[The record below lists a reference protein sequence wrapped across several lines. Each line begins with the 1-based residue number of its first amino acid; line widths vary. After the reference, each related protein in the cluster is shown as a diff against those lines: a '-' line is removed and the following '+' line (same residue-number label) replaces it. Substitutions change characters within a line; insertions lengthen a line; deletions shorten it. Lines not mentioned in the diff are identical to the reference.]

1 MWSDSETDRDFLNF
15 KSVAD
20 IAAEII
26 SQADGRALSIGVS
39 GSWGVGKSSMLKLLG
54 GSLKERTEQRLI
66 FVEFNAWLYQG
77 FDDTRAALME
87 TITQAIIQTVEGDTT
102 VLGHVAEKAKS
113 LGRRVNWFRLAAVSA
128 TSVAG
133 MLFGLPPVGLVGEAV
148 NVVKGLTDGNV
159 SQGDLN
165 QTESA
170 ANQAVAGAKGL
181 LNDEVPRES
190 PPKAI
195 HAFREELKATL
206 AEMDATLVVLIDDL
220 DRCLP
225 ETTISTLEAMRLFL
239 LVERTA
245 FVIAADDKMIREA
258 VRYHFSKLSDFD
270 NDLVTNYF
278 DKLIQVPIRVPPLGT
293 QDVRAYLM
301 LLYIENSK
309 LADEIK
315 EKAREAVSKQLGET
329 WKGKRVDAEFV
340 RSVLGKIPDVLDTQL
355 ELANRLAP
363 MMVSA
368 TKIAGNPRLIKR
380 FLNTIAI
387 RMSIADKQGITIDE
401 EALAKVLLF
410 ERNGEAAA
418 YRQLL
423 NAVNEDAEGKPRFLA
438 DWEDKAKTAPAE
450 LALEAPWTDKFV
462 KEWLALNPSLAEID
476 LRGIAY
482 VSRELLPIV
491 NSGDHLSS
499 TGADLLEG
507 LLQVRSAISKPLAEG
522 LASLSSVDMDIIGDR
537 LISKAKAIKDWG
549 TPEALW
555 QLLTFVQ
562 VPGPHVE
569 KVMRFFKAIPPAQVT
584 APIVPVLAPLSW
596 ASEVFANW
604 GRSADLDTTVKK
616 AIGQTAQRRGGR

>member
-26 SQADGRALSIGVS
+26 SQAEGRALSIGVS

-54 GSLKERTEQRLI
+54 GSLKERTDRRLI

-87 TITQAIIQTVEGDTT
+87 TIAQTIIETVEADTT
-102 VLGHVAEKAKS
+102 ALGHVAEKAKS
-113 LGRRVNWFRLAAVSA
+113 LGKRVNWFRLAAVSA

-133 MLFGLPPVGLVGEAV
+133 MLLGLPPVGLVGEAV
-148 NVVKGLTDGNV
+148 NVVKGLTDGKV
-159 SQGDLN
+159 SREDLN
-165 QTESA
+165 NTESA
-170 ANQAVAGAKGL
+170 FNQAVAGAKGL
-181 LNDEVPRES
+181 LKDQVPRES

-225 ETTISTLEAMRLFL
+225 ETTIATLEAMRLFL

-258 VRYHFSKLSDFD
+258 VRHHFSKLPDFD

-301 LLYIENSK
+301 LLYIENSG
-309 LADEIK
+309 LAAGVK
-315 EKAREAVSKQLGET
+315 EQARKAVSQQLGET

-340 RSVLGKIPDVLDTQL
+340 RGVLGTVPEPLGTQL
-355 ELANRLAP
+355 DLANRLAP
-363 MMVSA
+363 IMVSA

-387 RMSIADKQGITIDE
+387 RMAIAEKQGITVDE
-401 EALAKVLLF
+401 EALAKVLIF
-410 ERNGEAAA
+410 ERNGDEAA

-423 NAVNEDAEGKPRFLA
+423 NAVNDDAEGKPRFLA
-438 DWEDKAKTAPAE
+438 DWEGKAKTARAE
-450 LALEAPWTDKFV
+450 LTLEAPWAAPFV
-462 KEWLALNPSLAEID
+462 KEWLALNPPLADID
-476 LRGIAY
+476 LRRIAY
-482 VSRELLPIV
+482 VSRELLPTV
-491 NSGDHLSS
+491 SAGDRLSS
-499 TGADLLEG
+499 AGADLLEG
-507 LLQVRSAISKPLAEG
+507 LLQVKSAISKPLAQG
-522 LASLSSVDMDIIGDR
+522 LASLSSTDMEIIGDR
-537 LISKAKAIKDWG
+537 LIAKAKAVKDWG

-555 QLLTFVQ
+555 QLLTFLQ
-562 VPGPHVE
+562 VAGPHVE
-569 KVMRFFKAIPPAQVT
+569 KVTRFLKTIPTAQIT
-584 APIVPVLAPLSW
+584 APIVPVLSPMDW
-596 ASEVFANW
+596 ASEVFASW
-604 GRSADLDTTVKK
+604 GRSPELDATVKN
-616 AIGQTAQRRGGR
+616 AIGQTARRRGR

>member
-15 KSVAD
+15 RSVAD

-26 SQADGRALSIGVS
+26 SQANGRALSIGVS

-54 GSLKERTEQRLI
+54 GSLKERTDERVIL
-66 FVEFNAWLYQG
+66 VEFNAWLYQG

-87 TITQAIIQTVEGDTT
+87 TIADAIVQTVEADKTA
-102 VLGHVAEKAKS
+102 LGHLAGKATS
-113 LGRRVNWFRLAAVSA
+113 LAKRVNWFRLAAVSA

-133 MLFGLPPVGLVGEAV
+133 MMFGLPPVGLASEAV

-159 SQGDLN
+159 SREDIDK
-165 QTESA
+165 TEETV
-170 ANQAVAGAKGL
+170 NLAVAGAKGL
-181 LNDEVPRES
+181 LNYDVPRES

-206 AEMDATLVVLIDDL
+206 AEIDATLVVLIDDL

-225 ETTISTLEAMRLFL
+225 ETTIATLEAMRLFL

-258 VRYHFSKLSDFD
+258 VRHHFAKLPDFD
-270 NDLVTNYF
+270 QDLVTNYF

-309 LADEIK
+309 IEPAIK
-315 EKAREAVSKQLGET
+315 EKARSSISKQLGET
-329 WKGKRVDAEFV
+329 WKGKRVDADFV
-340 RSVLGKIPDVLDTQL
+340 RSILDEIPEALDKQL
-355 ELANRLAP
+355 DLANRLAP

-368 TKIAGNPRLIKR
+368 SKIAGNPRLIKR

-387 RMSIADKQGITIDE
+387 RMSIAAAQGIDIDE

-410 ERNGEAAA
+410 ERNGEEGA

-423 NAVNEDAEGKPRFLA
+423 NAVNEDAEGKARFLA
-438 DWEDKAKTAPAE
+438 DWEDKAKVAPSE
-450 LALEAPWTDKFV
+450 LTLETPWSDPFV
-462 KEWLALNPSLAEID
+462 KEWLALNPPLADID

-482 VSRELLPIV
+482 VSRELLPLV
-491 NSGDHLSS
+491 NSADRLSS
-499 TGADLLEG
+499 AGADILEG
-507 LLQVRSAISKPLAEG
+507 LLQVKSAPSKPLTAQ
-522 LASLSSVDMDIIGDR
+522 LSRLSAGDMDIIGDR
-537 LISKAKAIKDWG
+537 LLAKARAFKEWG
-549 TPEALW
+549 TPEVLW
-555 QLLTFVQ
+555 QLLTFVL

-569 KVMRFFKAIPPAQVT
+569 KVTRFFKNIPPSQLT
-584 APIVPVLAPLSW
+584 APIVPVLSSQSW
-596 ASEVFANW
+596 GSEVFTQWA
-604 GRSADLDTTVKK
+604 RSADLDPTVKR
-616 AIGQTAQRRGGR
+616 AIGQTVKRGER

>member
-15 KSVAD
+15 RSVAD

-26 SQADGRALSIGVS
+26 SQANGRALSIGVS

-54 GSLKERTEQRLI
+54 GSLRERTDERVIL
-66 FVEFNAWLYQG
+66 VEFNAWLYQG

-87 TITQAIIQTVEGDTT
+87 TIADAIVQTVEADKTA
-102 VLGHVAEKAKS
+102 LGHLAGKATS
-113 LGRRVNWFRLAAVSA
+113 LAKRVNWFRLAAVSA

-133 MLFGLPPVGLVGEAV
+133 MMFGLPPVGLASEAV

-159 SQGDLN
+159 SREDIDK
-165 QTESA
+165 TEETV
-170 ANQAVAGAKGL
+170 NLAVAGAKGL
-181 LNDEVPRES
+181 LNYDVPRES

-206 AEMDATLVVLIDDL
+206 AEIDATLVVLIDDL

-225 ETTISTLEAMRLFL
+225 ETTIATLEAMRLFL

-258 VRYHFSKLSDFD
+258 VRHHFAKLPDFD
-270 NDLVTNYF
+270 QDLVTNYF

-309 LADEIK
+309 IEPAIK
-315 EKAREAVSKQLGET
+315 EKARSSISKQLGET
-329 WKGKRVDAEFV
+329 WKGKRVDADFV
-340 RSVLGKIPDVLDTQL
+340 RSILDEIPEALDKQL
-355 ELANRLAP
+355 DLANRLAP

-368 TKIAGNPRLIKR
+368 SKIAGNPRLIKR

-387 RMSIADKQGITIDE
+387 RMSIAAAQGIDIDE

-410 ERNGEAAA
+410 ERNGEEGA

-423 NAVNEDAEGKPRFLA
+423 NAVNEDAEGKARFLA
-438 DWEDKAKTAPAE
+438 DWEDKAKVAPSE
-450 LALEAPWTDKFV
+450 LTLETPWSDPFV
-462 KEWLALNPSLAEID
+462 KEWLALNPPLADID

-482 VSRELLPIV
+482 VSRELLPLV
-491 NSGDHLSS
+491 NSADRLSS
-499 TGADLLEG
+499 AGADILEG
-507 LLQVRSAISKPLAEG
+507 LLQVKSAPSKPLTAQ
-522 LASLSSVDMDIIGDR
+522 LSRLSAGDMDIIGDR
-537 LISKAKAIKDWG
+537 LLAKARAFKEWG
-549 TPEALW
+549 TPEVLW
-555 QLLTFVQ
+555 QLLTFVL

-569 KVMRFFKAIPPAQVT
+569 KVTRFFKNIPPSQLT
-584 APIVPVLAPLSW
+584 APIVPVLSSQSW
-596 ASEVFANW
+596 GSEVFTQWA
-604 GRSADLDTTVKK
+604 RSADLDPTVKR
-616 AIGQTAQRRGGR
+616 AIGQTVKRGER

>member
-15 KSVAD
+15 KGVAD

-26 SQADGRALSIGVS
+26 SQAEGRALSIGVS

-87 TITQAIIQTVEGDTT
+87 TIAQAIVQTVEGDKTIS
-102 VLGHVAEKAKS
+102 GHVAEKAKS
-113 LGRRVNWFRLAAVSA
+113 LAKRVNWFRLAAVSA

-148 NVVKGLTDGNV
+148 NVVRGLTDGDV
-159 SQGDLN
+159 SQEDLN
-165 QTESA
+165 KTESTIGNA
-170 ANQAVAGAKGL
+170 AAKTKGL
-181 LNDEVPRES
+181 LRDEVPRES

-195 HAFREELKATL
+195 HAFRQELKATL
-206 AEMDATLVVLIDDL
+206 AGMDATLVVLIDDL

-225 ETTISTLEAMRLFL
+225 ETTIATLEAMRLFL

-258 VRYHFSKLSDFD
+258 VRHHFSKLPDFN

-301 LLYIENSK
+301 LLYIENSG
-309 LADEIK
+309 LAAEIK

-329 WKGKRVDAEFV
+329 WKGKRVDAHFV
-340 RSVLGKIPDVLDTQL
+340 RSLLGDIPTELDTKL

-368 TKIAGNPRLIKR
+368 SKIAGNPRLIKR

-387 RMSIADKQGITIDE
+387 RMSIAAKQEIMVDE

-410 ERNGEAAA
+410 ERNGDEAA

-423 NAVNEDAEGKPRFLA
+423 TSVNDDAEGKPRFLA
-438 DWEDKAKTAPAE
+438 EWEDRVKTAPAN
-450 LALEAPWTDKFV
+450 LTLEAPWSAPFV
-462 KEWLALNPSLAEID
+462 KEWLALNPQLADVD

-491 NSGDHLSS
+491 NAGDRLSS
-499 TGADLLEG
+499 AGADLLG
-507 LLQVRSAISKPLAEG
+507 GVLQVKSTISKPLAAG
-522 LASLSSVDMDIIGDR
+522 LAALSAADMDIIGDR
-537 LISKAKAIKDWG
+537 LIAKARAAKGWG

-555 QLLTFVQ
+555 QLLTLTQ

-569 KVMRFFKAIPPAQVT
+569 KVIRFLKAIPADQIT
-584 APIVPVLAPLSW
+584 APIVPVLSPMAW
-596 ASEVFANW
+596 ATEVFANW
-604 GRSADLDTTVKK
+604 GRSPELDETVKK
-616 AIGQTAQRRGGR
+616 AIGQTAKRGGR

>member
-54 GSLKERTEQRLI
+54 GSLKDRTDRRLI

-87 TITQAIIQTVEGDTT
+87 TIADAIVQTIEADKS
-102 VLGHVAEKAKS
+102 VLGHVAEKANS
-113 LGRRVNWFRLAAVSA
+113 LAKRVNWFRLAAVSA

-133 MLFGLPPVGLVGEAV
+133 MLFGLPPIGLVGEAV

-159 SQGDLN
+159 SREDLDN
-165 QTESA
+165 TEGA
-170 ANQAVAGAKGL
+170 VNLAVAGAKGL
-181 LNDEVPRES
+181 LKDEVPRES

-225 ETTISTLEAMRLFL
+225 ETTIATLEAMRLFL

-258 VRYHFSKLSDFD
+258 VRHHFAKLPEFD
-270 NDLVTNYF
+270 QDLVTNYF

-301 LLYIENSK
+301 LLYIENSE
-309 LADEIK
+309 LGPELK
-315 EKAREAVSKQLGET
+315 EKARAAVSKQLGET
-329 WKGKRVDAEFV
+329 WKGKRVDADFV
-340 RSVLGKIPDVLDTQL
+340 RSVLGEIPAVLDKQL
-355 ELANRLAP
+355 DLANRLAP

-368 TKIAGNPRLIKR
+368 SKIAGNPRLIKR

-387 RMSIADKQGITIDE
+387 RMSIAAKQGIEVDE

-410 ERNGEAAA
+410 ERNGDEGA
-418 YRQLL
+418 YRRLL

-438 DWEDKAKTAPAE
+438 DWEDKAKTASSE
-450 LALEAPWTDKFV
+450 LTLEAPWADPFV
-462 KEWLALNPSLAEID
+462 KEWLALNPPLADID

-482 VSRELLPIV
+482 VSRELLPLV
-491 NSGDHLSS
+491 NASDRLSS
-499 TGADLLEG
+499 AGADLLEG
-507 LLQVRSAISKPLAEG
+507 LLQVKTTVAKPLATQLAG
-522 LASLSSVDMDIIGDR
+522 LSASDMDIIGDR
-537 LISKAKAIKDWG
+537 LLAKARTIKDWG
-549 TPEALW
+549 TPEVLW
-555 QLLTFVQ
+555 QLLTFIQ

-569 KVMRFFKAIPPAQVT
+569 KVTRFLKSIPPAQVS
-584 APIVPVLAPLSW
+584 APIVPVLSPQSW
-596 ASEVFANW
+596 ASEVFAQW
-604 GRSADLDTTVKK
+604 GRSPDLHQTVKN
-616 AIGQTAQRRGGR
+616 AIGGTGKKGER

>member
-1 MWSDSETDRDFLNF
+1 MWSDNETDRDFLNF

-26 SQADGRALSIGVS
+26 SQADGRALSIGLS

-54 GSLKERTEQRLI
+54 VSLKERTKERLI

-87 TITQAIIQTVEGDTT
+87 TIAEAIIQTVETEKT

-113 LGRRVNWFRLAAVSA
+113 LGKRVNWFRLAAVSA

-133 MLFGLPPVGLVGEAV
+133 MLIGLPPVGLLGEAV
-148 NVVKGLTDGNV
+148 NVVRGLTDGDV
-159 SQGDLN
+159 SRDDLRN
-165 QTESA
+165 SEGTFNE
-170 ANQAVAGAKGL
+170 AVAGAKGL
-181 LNDEVPRES
+181 IRDEVKRES

-195 HAFREELKATL
+195 HAFREELKTTL
-206 AEMDATLVVLIDDL
+206 AAMDATLVVLIDDL

-225 ETTISTLEAMRLFL
+225 ETTIATLEAMRLFL

-258 VRYHFSKLSDFD
+258 VRHHFSRLPDFD

-301 LLYIENSK
+301 LLYIENSD
-309 LADEIK
+309 LAADAK
-315 EKAREAVSKQLGET
+315 ERAREAVSKQLGET
-329 WKGKRVDAEFV
+329 WKGKRVDAKFV
-340 RSVLGKIPDVLDTQL
+340 HSLLGVVPESLATQL

-387 RMSIADKQGITIDE
+387 RMSIANKQGINIDE

-410 ERNGEAAA
+410 ERNGDESA

-423 NAVNEDAEGKPRFLA
+423 NAVNDDVEGKPRFLTS
-438 DWEDKAKTAPAE
+438 WEDKGYVAQ
-450 LALEAPWTDKFV
+450 
-462 KEWLALNPSLAEID
+462 
-476 LRGIAY
+476 IA
-482 VSRELLPIV
+482 
-491 NSGDHLSS
+491 
-499 TGADLLEG
+499 
-507 LLQVRSAISKPLAEG
+507 
-522 LASLSSVDMDIIGDR
+522 
-537 LISKAKAIKDWG
+537 
-549 TPEALW
+549 
-555 QLLTFVQ
+555 
-562 VPGPHVE
+562 
-569 KVMRFFKAIPPAQVT
+569 
-584 APIVPVLAPLSW
+584 
-596 ASEVFANW
+596 
-604 GRSADLDTTVKK
+604 
-616 AIGQTAQRRGGR
+616 

>member
-54 GSLKERTEQRLI
+54 GSLKERTDRRLI

-87 TITQAIIQTVEGDTT
+87 TIAQEIIDTVEADSTI
-102 VLGHVAEKAKS
+102 LGHVAEKAKS
-113 LGRRVNWFRLAAVSA
+113 LGKRVNWFRLAAVSA

-133 MLFGLPPVGLVGEAV
+133 MLFGLAPVGLAGEAV
-148 NVVKGLTDGNV
+148 NVVKGLTDGSV
-159 SQGDLN
+159 SQEDIDHTGN
-165 QTESA
+165 TVAS
-170 ANQAVAGAKGL
+170 AVAGAKGL
-181 LNDEVPRES
+181 LNEEVPRES

-206 AEMDATLVVLIDDL
+206 ADMGATLVVLIDDL

-225 ETTISTLEAMRLFL
+225 ETTIATLEAMRLFL
-239 LVERTA
+239 LVDRTA

-258 VRYHFSKLSDFD
+258 VRHHFSKLSDFD

-301 LLYIENSK
+301 LLYIENSD
-309 LADEIK
+309 LAADIK
-315 EKAREAVSKQLGET
+315 EKARAAVSKQLGET
-329 WKGKRVDAEFV
+329 WKGKRVDADFV
-340 RSVLGKIPDVLDTQL
+340 RSVLGDVPSGLDTQL
-355 ELANRLAP
+355 DLANRLAP
-363 MMVSA
+363 TMVTAS
-368 TKIAGNPRLIKR
+368 KIAGNPRLIKR

-387 RMSIADKQGITIDE
+387 RLSIARKQGIAVDE

-410 ERNGEAAA
+410 ERNGDEAA

-423 NAVNEDAEGKPRFLA
+423 NAVNDDAEGKPRFLA
-438 DWEDKAKTAPAE
+438 EWEENARSGAPDQK
-450 LALEAPWTDKFV
+450 LEAPWADTFV
-462 KEWLALNPSLAEID
+462 TEWLALNPPLADTD

-491 NSGDHLSS
+491 NASDRLSS
-499 TGADLLEG
+499 AGADLLEG
-507 LLQVRSAISKPLAEG
+507 ILQVKSAISKPLAVG
-522 LASLSSVDMDIIGDR
+522 LAGLSTSDMDIIGDR
-537 LISKAKAIKDWG
+537 LIAKARGAKEWG

-562 VPGPHVE
+562 VPGPHIE
-569 KVMRFFKAIPPAQVT
+569 KITRFLKAIRPTQIT
-584 APIVPVLAPLSW
+584 AAIVPVLSPMAW

-604 GRSADLDTTVKK
+604 GRSGELDETVKK
-616 AIGQTAQRRGGR
+616 AIGQTAKRGGR

>member
-54 GSLKERTEQRLI
+54 GSLKERTDRRLI

-87 TITQAIIQTVEGDTT
+87 TIAQAIIDTVEADTT

-113 LGRRVNWFRLAAVSA
+113 LGKRVNWFRLAAVGT

-159 SQGDLN
+159 SQEDLN
-165 QTESA
+165 ETEGAVSL
-170 ANQAVAGAKGL
+170 AVAGAKGL
-181 LNDEVPRES
+181 LKDEVPRES

-195 HAFREELKATL
+195 HAFRGELKATL

-225 ETTISTLEAMRLFL
+225 ETTIATLEAMRLFL

-258 VRYHFSKLSDFD
+258 VRHHFSKLPDFD

-301 LLYIENSK
+301 LLYIENSG
-309 LADEIK
+309 LAADVK
-315 EKAREAVSKQLGET
+315 EKAREAVSTQLGET
-329 WKGKRVDAEFV
+329 WKGKRVDADFI
-340 RSVLGKIPDVLDTQL
+340 RGVLETVPEPLGSHL

-387 RMSIADKQGITIDE
+387 RMSIADKHGITVDE
-401 EALAKVLLF
+401 EALAKILLF
-410 ERNGEAAA
+410 ERNGDEAA

-423 NAVNEDAEGKPRFLA
+423 NAVNDDAEGKPRFLA
-438 DWEDKAKTAPAE
+438 DWEDKAKTAPAD
-450 LALEAPWTDKFV
+450 LALEAPWSDPFV
-462 KEWLALNPSLAEID
+462 KEWLALNPPLADID

-491 NSGDHLSS
+491 NASDRLSS
-499 TGADLLEG
+499 AGADLLEG
-507 LLQVRSAISKPLAEG
+507 ILQVKSTISKPLAQG
-522 LASLSSVDMDIIGDR
+522 LAGLSASDMDIIADR
-537 LISKAKAIKDWG
+537 LIAKARAVKDWG

-555 QLLTFVQ
+555 QLLTFAQ

-569 KVMRFFKAIPPAQVT
+569 KVTRFLKAIPATQIT
-584 APIVPVLAPLSW
+584 APIVPVLSPMSW
-596 ASEVFANW
+596 ASEVFASW
-604 GRSADLDTTVKK
+604 GRSAALNDTVKK
-616 AIGQTAQRRGGR
+616 AIGHTAKRGGR

>member
-26 SQADGRALSIGVS
+26 SQANGRALSIGVS

-54 GSLKERTEQRLI
+54 ASLKAKTDQKLI

-87 TITQAIIQTVEGDTT
+87 TIAESIFQAVEADKTKFAN
-102 VLGHVAEKAKS
+102 VVEKAQS
-113 LGRRVNWFRLAAVSA
+113 LVKRVNWFRLAAVSA
-128 TSVAG
+128 TSAAG
-133 MLFGLPPVGLVGEAV
+133 MLLGLPPVGLVGEAI
-148 NVVKGLTDGNV
+148 NAVKGLTDGNV
-159 SQGDLN
+159 SQVDLN
-165 QTESA
+165 KSEATIA
-170 ANQAVAGAKGL
+170 GAVAGARGL
-181 LNDEVPRES
+181 LNDDVPRES

-195 HAFREELKATL
+195 NAFRRELEETL
-206 AEMDATLVVLIDDL
+206 EEMDATLVVLIDDL

-258 VRYHFSKLSDFD
+258 VRHHFSDLDGFD
-270 NDLVTNYF
+270 SDLVTNYF

-293 QDVRAYLM
+293 QDVRAYMM
-301 LLYIENSK
+301 LLYIDNSELTLDEK
-309 LADEIK
+309 EAARLAI
-315 EKAREAVSKQLGET
+315 SKQLGET
-329 WKGKRVDAEFV
+329 WKGKRVDASFV
-340 RSVLGKIPDVLDTQL
+340 RSQLGEVKEPLNTQL

-387 RMSIADKQGITIDE
+387 RMSIAEEPGIKIDE

-410 ERNGEAAA
+410 ERNGNEAA
-418 YRQLL
+418 YRHLL
-423 NAVNEDAEGKPRFLA
+423 NAVNEDPDGHPRFLA
-438 DWEDKAKTAPAE
+438 DWEAKARTTPAD
-450 LALEAPWTDKFV
+450 LALDAPWSDPFV
-462 KEWLALNPSLAEID
+462 KEWLALNPPLHDID

-491 NSGDHLSS
+491 GAGDRLSS
-499 TGADLLEG
+499 QGAEMLAALMEIKTASNKPFAANLTGLP
-507 LLQVRSAISKPLAEG
+507 Q
-522 LASLSSVDMDIIGDR
+522 VDMDIIGDR
-537 LISKAKAIKDWG
+537 LIAKAKAAKEWG
-549 TPEALW
+549 TPEVLW
-555 QLLTFVQ
+555 QLLTFAYA
-562 VPGPHVE
+562 PGPHVD
-569 KVMRFFKAIPPAQVT
+569 KVARFFKNLKADQIT
-584 APIVPVLAPLSW
+584 APIVPVLEPFEWSK
-596 ASEVFANW
+596 EVFSQW
-604 GRSADLDTTVKK
+604 RRLEDIEDSVKK
-616 AIGQTAQRRGGR
+616 AMSQATKREKP

>member
-26 SQADGRALSIGVS
+26 SQAEGRALSIGVS

-54 GSLKERTEQRLI
+54 GSLKERTDRRLI

-87 TITQAIIQTVEGDTT
+87 TIAQTIIQTVEADTT
-102 VLGHVAEKAKS
+102 ALGHVAEKAKS
-113 LGRRVNWFRLAAVSA
+113 LGKRVNWFRLAAVSA

-133 MLFGLPPVGLVGEAV
+133 MLLGLPPVGLVGEAV
-148 NVVKGLTDGNV
+148 NAVKGLTDGNV
-159 SQGDLN
+159 SREDLN
-165 QTESA
+165 NTESA
-170 ANQAVAGAKGL
+170 VNRAVAGAKGL
-181 LNDEVPRES
+181 LKDEVPRES

-225 ETTISTLEAMRLFL
+225 ETTIATLEAMRLFL

-258 VRYHFSKLSDFD
+258 VRHHFSKLPDFD

-301 LLYIENSK
+301 LLYIENSG
-309 LADEIK
+309 LAAGVK
-315 EKAREAVSKQLGET
+315 EQARKAVSQQLGET

-340 RSVLGKIPDVLDTQL
+340 RGVLGTVPEPLGTQL
-355 ELANRLAP
+355 DLANRLAP
-363 MMVSA
+363 IMVSA

-387 RMSIADKQGITIDE
+387 RMAIAEKQGITVDE
-401 EALAKVLLF
+401 EALAKVLIF
-410 ERNGEAAA
+410 ERNGDQAA

-423 NAVNEDAEGKPRFLA
+423 NAVNDDAEGKPRFLA
-438 DWEDKAKTAPAE
+438 DWEGKAKTAQAE
-450 LALEAPWTDKFV
+450 LTLEAPWAAPFV
-462 KEWLALNPSLAEID
+462 KEWLALNPPLADID

-482 VSRELLPIV
+482 VSRELLPTV
-491 NSGDHLSS
+491 SAGDRLSS
-499 TGADLLEG
+499 AGADLLEG
-507 LLQVRSAISKPLAEG
+507 LLQVKSAISKPLAQG
-522 LASLSSVDMDIIGDR
+522 LASLSSTDMEIIGDR
-537 LISKAKAIKDWG
+537 LIAKAKAVKDWG

-555 QLLTFVQ
+555 QILTFLQ
-562 VPGPHVE
+562 VAGPHVE
-569 KVMRFFKAIPPAQVT
+569 KVTRFLKAIPAVQIT
-584 APIVPVLAPLSW
+584 APIVPVLSPMDW
-596 ASEVFANW
+596 ASEVFASW
-604 GRSADLDTTVKK
+604 GRSPELDATVKN
-616 AIGQTAQRRGGR
+616 AIGQTAQRRGR

>member
-54 GSLKERTEQRLI
+54 GSLKERTDRRLI

-87 TITQAIIQTVEGDTT
+87 TIAAAIVQTVEADQTT
-102 VLGHVAEKAKS
+102 LGHVAEKAKS
-113 LGRRVNWFRLAAVSA
+113 LAKRVNWFRVAAVSA

-133 MLFGLPPVGLVGEAV
+133 MLFGLPPVGLLGEAV
-148 NVVKGLTDGNV
+148 KVVKGLTDGNV
-159 SQGDLN
+159 SQADIEG
-165 QTESA
+165 TEGA
-170 ANQAVAGAKGL
+170 VNQAVAGAKGL
-181 LNDEVPRES
+181 LNEDVPRES

-195 HAFREELKATL
+195 HAFREELKSTL

-225 ETTISTLEAMRLFL
+225 ETTIATLEAMRLFL

-258 VRYHFSKLSDFD
+258 VRHHFIKLPDFD

-301 LLYIENSK
+301 LLYIENSE
-309 LADEIK
+309 LAPDLK
-315 EKAREAVSKQLGET
+315 EKARAAVSGQLGET
-329 WKGKRVDAEFV
+329 WKGKRVDADFV
-340 RSVLGKIPDVLDTQL
+340 RSVLGDIPIALDTQL

-363 MMVSA
+363 MMVNAS
-368 TKIAGNPRLIKR
+368 KIAGNPRLIKR

-387 RMSIADKQGITIDE
+387 RMSIAEKQEIKINE
-401 EALAKVLLF
+401 EALAKVLFF
-410 ERNGEAAA
+410 ERNGDEAA
-418 YRQLL
+418 YRKLL
-423 NAVNEDAEGKPRFLA
+423 NAVNDDAEGKPRFLA
-438 DWEDKAKTAPAE
+438 DWEEAAKKSPADLE
-450 LALEAPWTDKFV
+450 LEAPWSDPFV
-462 KEWLALNPSLAEID
+462 KEWLALNPPLADID

-482 VSRELLPIV
+482 VSRELLPMV
-491 NSGDHLSS
+491 NTADRLSS
-499 TGADLLEG
+499 AGADILEG
-507 LLQVRSAISKPLAEG
+507 LMQVKTAASKPLAQKLVG
-522 LASLSSVDMDIIGDR
+522 LSGVDMDVIGDR
-537 LISKAKAIKDWG
+537 LIAKAKAAKEWG
-549 TPEALW
+549 TPEVLW
-555 QLLTFVQ
+555 QLLTFVL

-569 KVMRFFKAIPPAQVT
+569 KVTRFFKSVPAAMVT
-584 APIVPVLAPLSW
+584 APIVPVLSPLPW

-604 GRSADLDTTVKK
+604 GRSSDLDPTVKK
-616 AIGQTAQRRGGR
+616 AIGLTRKKGDR

>member
-1 MWSDSETDRDFLNF
+1 MWSDNETDRDFLNF

-54 GSLKERTEQRLI
+54 VSLKERTEQRLI

-87 TITQAIIQTVEGDTT
+87 TIAQAIIQTVEADKT
-102 VLGHVAEKAKS
+102 VLGHVSEKAKS
-113 LGRRVNWFRLAAVSA
+113 LAKRVNWFRLAAVSA

-133 MLFGLPPVGLVGEAV
+133 MLFGLPPVGLAGEAA
-148 NVVKGLTDGNV
+148 NVVKGLTDGAV
-159 SQGDLN
+159 SQDDLN
-165 QTESA
+165 KTESTVSA
-170 ANQAVAGAKGL
+170 AVAGAKGL
-181 LNDEVPRES
+181 IRDEVPRES

-195 HAFREELKATL
+195 HAFREELRATL

-225 ETTISTLEAMRLFL
+225 ETTIATLEAMRLFL
-239 LVERTA
+239 LVDRTA

-258 VRYHFSKLSDFD
+258 VRHHFSNLPDFG

-301 LLYIENSK
+301 LLYIENSE
-309 LADEIK
+309 LAADVK
-315 EKAREAVSKQLGET
+315 ERAREGILKQLGET
-329 WKGKRVDAEFV
+329 WKGKRVDAGFV
-340 RSVLGKIPDVLDTQL
+340 RSLLDAVPDALATQL

-363 MMVSA
+363 IMVSA

-387 RMSIADKQGITIDE
+387 RMSIADKQGIVIDE

-410 ERNGEAAA
+410 ERNGDDSA

-423 NAVNEDAEGKPRFLA
+423 STVNDDAEGKPRFLA
-438 DWEDKAKTAPAE
+438 DWEDKAKKSPAD
-450 LALEAPWTDKFV
+450 LVLEAPWSDSFV
-462 KEWLALNPSLAEID
+462 KEWLALNPPLADID
-476 LRGIAY
+476 LRGVAY

-491 NSGDHLSS
+491 NAGDRLSS
-499 TGADLLEG
+499 AGADLLEG
-507 LLQVRSAISKPLAEG
+507 ILQVRSAISKPLAER
-522 LASLSSVDMDIIGDR
+522 LAGLSSADMDIIGDR
-537 LISKAKAIKDWG
+537 LIAKAKAIKDWG

-555 QLLTFVQ
+555 QLLTFAQ
-562 VPGPHVE
+562 VPGPHVD
-569 KVMRFFKAIPPAQVT
+569 KVTRFLKAIPASQVT
-584 APIVPVLAPLSW
+584 APIVPVLSPMGW
-596 ASEVFANW
+596 ASEIFASW
-604 GRSADLDTTVKK
+604 GRSPELDETVKK
-616 AIGQTAQRRGGR
+616 AIGQTAKRGGRA

>member
-1 MWSDSETDRDFLNF
+1 MWSDNETDRDFLNF

-26 SQADGRALSIGVS
+26 SQADGRALSIGLS

-54 GSLKERTEQRLI
+54 VSLKERTKERLI

-87 TITQAIIQTVEGDTT
+87 TIAEAIIQTVETEKT

-113 LGRRVNWFRLAAVSA
+113 LGKRVNWFRLAAVSA

-133 MLFGLPPVGLVGEAV
+133 MLIGLPPVGLLGEAV
-148 NVVKGLTDGNV
+148 NSVRGFTDGDV
-159 SQGDLN
+159 SRDDLKN
-165 QTESA
+165 SEGTFNE
-170 ANQAVAGAKGL
+170 AVAGAKGL
-181 LNDEVPRES
+181 IRDEVKRES

-195 HAFREELKATL
+195 HAFREELKTTL
-206 AEMDATLVVLIDDL
+206 AAMDATLVVLIDDL

-225 ETTISTLEAMRLFL
+225 ETTIATLEAMRLFL

-258 VRYHFSKLSDFD
+258 VRHHFSRLPDFD

-301 LLYIENSK
+301 LLYIENSE
-309 LADEIK
+309 LAADAK

-329 WKGKRVDAEFV
+329 WKGKRVDAQFV
-340 RSVLGKIPDVLDTQL
+340 HSLLGVVPESLATQL

-387 RMSIADKQGITIDE
+387 RMSIANKQGINIDE

-410 ERNGEAAA
+410 ERNGDEAA

-423 NAVNEDAEGKPRFLA
+423 NAVNDDVEGKPRFLTS
-438 DWEDKAKTAPAE
+438 WEDKAKTAPTD
-450 LALEAPWTDKFV
+450 LTLEAPWSAPFV
-462 KEWLALNPSLAEID
+462 KEWLALNPPLADID

-491 NSGDHLSS
+491 NAGDRLSS
-499 TGADLLEG
+499 VGADLLEG
-507 LLQVRSAISKPLAEG
+507 ILQVRSTVSKPLAEG
-522 LASLSSVDMDIIGDR
+522 LAGLSSADMDIIGDR
-537 LISKAKAIKDWG
+537 LVAKAKAIKDWG

-555 QLLTFVQ
+555 QLLTFAQ
-562 VPGPHVE
+562 VPGPHVD
-569 KVMRFFKAIPPAQVT
+569 KVTRFLKAIPAGQIT
-584 APIVPVLAPLSW
+584 APIVPVLSPMGW
-596 ASEVFANW
+596 ASEVFASW
-604 GRSADLDTTVKK
+604 GRSPELDETVKK
-616 AIGQTAQRRGGR
+616 AIGQTAKRVGRA

>member
-15 KSVAD
+15 RSVAD

-26 SQADGRALSIGVS
+26 SQANGRALSIGVS

-54 GSLKERTEQRLI
+54 GSLKERTDERVIL
-66 FVEFNAWLYQG
+66 VEFNAWLYQG

-87 TITQAIIQTVEGDTT
+87 TIADAIVQTVEADKTA
-102 VLGHVAEKAKS
+102 LGHLAGKATS
-113 LGRRVNWFRLAAVSA
+113 LAKRVNWFRLAAVSA

-133 MLFGLPPVGLVGEAV
+133 MMFGLPPVGLASEAV

-159 SQGDLN
+159 SREDIDK
-165 QTESA
+165 TEETV
-170 ANQAVAGAKGL
+170 NLAVAGAKGL
-181 LNDEVPRES
+181 LNYDVPRES

-206 AEMDATLVVLIDDL
+206 AEIDATLVVLIDDL

-225 ETTISTLEAMRLFL
+225 ETTIATLEAMRLFL

-258 VRYHFSKLSDFD
+258 VRHHFAKLPDFD
-270 NDLVTNYF
+270 QDLVTNYF

-309 LADEIK
+309 VGPAIK
-315 EKAREAVSKQLGET
+315 EKARSSISKQLGET
-329 WKGKRVDAEFV
+329 WKGKRVDADFV
-340 RSVLGKIPDVLDTQL
+340 RSILDDIPEALDKQL
-355 ELANRLAP
+355 DLANRLAP

-368 TKIAGNPRLIKR
+368 SKIAGNPRLIKR

-387 RMSIADKQGITIDE
+387 RMSIAAAQGIDIDE

-410 ERNGEAAA
+410 ERNGEEGA

-423 NAVNEDAEGKPRFLA
+423 NAVNEDAEGRARFLA
-438 DWEDKAKTAPAE
+438 DWEDKAKVAPSE
-450 LALEAPWTDKFV
+450 LTLETPWSDPFV
-462 KEWLALNPSLAEID
+462 KEWLALNPPLADID

-482 VSRELLPIV
+482 VSRELLPLV
-491 NSGDHLSS
+491 NSADRLSS
-499 TGADLLEG
+499 AGADMLEG
-507 LLQVRSAISKPLAEG
+507 LLQVKSAPSKPLTAQ
-522 LASLSSVDMDIIGDR
+522 LSRLSAGDMDIIGDR
-537 LISKAKAIKDWG
+537 LLAKARAFKEWG
-549 TPEALW
+549 TPDVLW
-555 QLLTFVQ
+555 QLLTFVL

-569 KVMRFFKAIPPAQVT
+569 KVTRFFKNIPPSQLT
-584 APIVPVLAPLSW
+584 APIVPVLSSQSW
-596 ASEVFANW
+596 GSEVFAQW
-604 GRSADLDTTVKK
+604 ARSADLDPTVKK
-616 AIGQTAQRRGGR
+616 AIGQTVKRGER

>member
-54 GSLKERTEQRLI
+54 GSLKERTDERVI

-87 TITQAIIQTVEGDTT
+87 TIADAIVRTVEADKTA
-102 VLGHVAEKAKS
+102 LGHVAERATSLAK
-113 LGRRVNWFRLAAVSA
+113 RVNWFRLAAVSA

-159 SQGDLN
+159 SREDIDK
-165 QTESA
+165 TEGA
-170 ANQAVAGAKGL
+170 VNLAVAGAKGL
-181 LNDEVPRES
+181 LKDEVPRES

-225 ETTISTLEAMRLFL
+225 ETTIATLEAMRLFL

-258 VRYHFSKLSDFD
+258 VRHHFAKLPDFD
-270 NDLVTNYF
+270 QDLVTNYF

-301 LLYIENSK
+301 LLYIENSE
-309 LADEIK
+309 LGSDLK
-315 EKAREAVSKQLGET
+315 ETARAAVSKQLGET
-329 WKGKRVDAEFV
+329 WKGKRVDADFV
-340 RSVLGKIPDVLDTQL
+340 RSVLGNLPEALDTQL
-355 ELANRLAP
+355 DLANRLAP

-368 TKIAGNPRLIKR
+368 SKIAGNPRLIKR

-387 RMSIADKQGITIDE
+387 RMSIAAKQGIEIDE

-410 ERNGEAAA
+410 ERNGDEGA

-423 NAVNEDAEGKPRFLA
+423 NAVNEDAEGNPRFLA
-438 DWEDKAKTAPAE
+438 DWEEKAKVAPSE
-450 LALEAPWTDKFV
+450 LTLEAPWTDPFV
-462 KEWLALNPSLAEID
+462 KEWLALNPPLAEID

-482 VSRELLPIV
+482 VSRELLPMV
-491 NSGDHLSS
+491 NAADRLSS
-499 TGADLLEG
+499 AGADMLEG
-507 LLQVRSAISKPLAEG
+507 LLQVKTAASKPLAAQLAG
-522 LASLSSVDMDIIGDR
+522 LSAGDMEVIGDR
-537 LISKAKAIKDWG
+537 LVAKARAIKEWG
-549 TPEALW
+549 TPEVLW

-562 VPGPHVE
+562 VPGPHVD
-569 KVMRFFKAIPPAQVT
+569 KVARFFKNIPAAQIT
-584 APIVPVLAPLSW
+584 APIVPVLSPMSW

-604 GRSADLDTTVKK
+604 GRSPDLDQTVKK
-616 AIGQTAQRRGGR
+616 AIGLTSKRSER